1 MCGLRKPL
9 ALSMA
14 TAATSGAKYGLQGET
29 LVSAVYIGWVPF
41 CVSGAQSAYLGVL
54 EGPNQHIWFC
64 ATTVYCDLERIINI
78 LYIYIYIKYET
89 VN

>member
-14 TAATSGAKYGLQGET
+14 MVATGGAKYGLQGET

-41 CVSGAQSAYLGVL
+41 CVSGAQSAYLGAL
-54 EGPNQHIWFC
+54 EGPISIFGSAQQQCIV
-64 ATTVYCDLERIINI
+64 TLSS
-78 LYIYIYIKYET
+78 
-89 VN
+89 